1 MLTPAYTLGQVYE
14 KYHDRDDK
22 ILYLLLLR
30 QNSFW
35 LFALNYFD
43 SILLFNKSIM
53 TDKYPEEDRHSDKR
67 ERTEKK

>member
-30 QNSFW
+30 QNSF
-35 LFALNYFD
+35 
-43 SILLFNKSIM
+43 
-53 TDKYPEEDRHSDKR
+53 
-67 ERTEKK
+67 